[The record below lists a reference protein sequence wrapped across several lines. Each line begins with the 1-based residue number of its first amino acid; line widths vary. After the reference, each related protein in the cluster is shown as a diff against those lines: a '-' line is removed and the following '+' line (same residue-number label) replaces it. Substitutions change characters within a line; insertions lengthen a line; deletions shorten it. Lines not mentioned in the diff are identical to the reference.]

1 MTAGTIQDTTY
12 ETDGTGPPLV
22 LVHGMGLNRALWDW
36 QLPFLTPPFET
47 VRYDLLGHGDSAKP
61 VKEYAMAD
69 FPDQLARLAD
79 GRG

>member
-1 MTAGTIQDTTY
+1 MTAGTIQDTAY

-36 QLPFLTPPFET
+36 QLPFLTPHFET

-69 FPDQLARLAD
+69 FTDQLKRL
-79 GRG
+79 G